1 MKGYIFDLDGTLLDS
16 QWVWK
21 SSTVEI
27 FEELELPNVEEL
39 YLEMRSFSLEEAN
52 DFIIERFQLPY
63 TRDEMIERVSVKVK
77 EKYDHLV
84 KAKDGVL
91 EKLKAFHEAKIKM
104 VIATASEK
112 EFILGCLDRLGI
124 TDLMDHIITTS
135 EYNTNKKDE
144 AVIYDEA
151 CKLMHLNKEEVVVF
165 EDALHAIETLK
176 KNGYRV
182 YAIED
187 DDEIDHRQ
195 QIQQLADRYI
205 RDWNEFC

>member
-27 FEELELPNVEEL
+27 FDELGLPDVDTL

-63 TRDEMIERVSVKVK
+63 TRDEMIERVSIKVK

-84 KAKDGVL
+84 KAKAGVL
-91 EKLKAFHEAKIKM
+91 EKLKEFHEAGIKM
-104 VIATASEK
+104 TIATASEK
-112 EFILGCLDRLGI
+112 EFILGCLNRLGI
-124 TDLMDHIITTS
+124 AELMDHIITTS
-135 EYNTNKKDE
+135 EYNTNKKEE
-144 AVIYDEA
+144 AVIYDIA
-151 CKLMHLNKEEVVVF
+151 CKLMHLDKQEVVVF

-176 KNGYRV
+176 KNGYCV

-187 DDEIDHRQ
+187 DDELDHRQ
-195 QIQQLADRYI
+195 QILQLADRYI
-205 RDWNEFC
+205 SDWNEFC